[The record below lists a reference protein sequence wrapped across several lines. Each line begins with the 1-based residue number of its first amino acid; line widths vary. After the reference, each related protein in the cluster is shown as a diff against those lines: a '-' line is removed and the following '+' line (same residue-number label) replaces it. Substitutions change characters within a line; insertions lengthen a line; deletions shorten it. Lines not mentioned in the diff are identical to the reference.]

1 MIVLSGAQLC
11 RMLRFVFRDEVWEG
25 AHCEFHQFSRGMR
38 VVYGGAMRTF
48 LEMSLDGEP
57 IRDDRKYTVGIE
69 QLHLVNLE
77 EFWNRVRF
85 GKLHLCLGESAGGST
100 TRVGEAGSSGI
111 VAGGHPAA
119 QSDFYFVGNRG
130 RG

>member
-38 VVYGGAMRTF
+38 VFYGRAMRTF

-77 EFWNRVRF
+77 ENLAVSPEEITANRPP
-85 GKLHLCLGESAGGST
+85 KL
-100 TRVGEAGSSGI
+100 
-111 VAGGHPAA
+111 VAISP
-119 QSDFYFVGNRG
+119 
-130 RG
+130 